1 MPKKKLPGMG
11 ATSVARR
18 GITGI
23 EGTGAVGTAETSTE
37 GAAGAGATGEARAV
51 IPSPAAI
58 SGPLEV
64 SASGEMSIQTKR
76 KLKKKKREDEE
87 EGRYIPIKSGPDEAL
102 PSSSESEIV
111 LFNTGTSSGSSKMS
125 ADPSED
131 RSRSRPR
138 VAEPGM
144 EEGVTTSEALPFA
157 TWEISAKGSLD
168 EITSGRMGGVI
179 SV

>member
-51 IPSPAAI
+51 IPSPATI

-64 SASGEMSIQTKR
+64 SASGELSMQTKR
-76 KLKKKKREDEE
+76 KYKKKGGRMKRKGDT
-87 EGRYIPIKSGPDEAL
+87 Y
-102 PSSSESEIV
+102 PSSQV
-111 LFNTGTSSGSSKMS
+111 LTKHYPLHQSQK
-125 ADPSED
+125 
-131 RSRSRPR
+131 
-138 VAEPGM
+138 
-144 EEGVTTSEALPFA
+144 
-157 TWEISAKGSLD
+157 
-168 EITSGRMGGVI
+168 
-179 SV
+179 

>member
-1 MPKKKLPGMG
+1 MG
-11 ATSVARR
+11 ATGVAGRR
-18 GITGI
+18 IAGT
-23 EGTGAVGTAETSTE
+23 EGTGAVGMAKTGTE
-37 GAAGAGATGEARAV
+37 SAAGAEATGEVGAV

-64 SASGEMSIQTKR
+64 SASEEMSMQTKR
-76 KLKKKKREDEE
+76 KYKKKREDEE

-102 PSSSESEIV
+102 PSSSESEII

-131 RSRSRPR
+131 KSRSGPR

-157 TWEISAKGSLD
+157 A
-168 EITSGRMGGVI
+168 
-179 SV
+179 

>member
-1 MPKKKLPGMG
+1 MG
-11 ATSVARR
+11 ATGVVGR
-18 GITGI
+18 GITGT
-23 EGTGAVGTAETSTE
+23 EGTGAVGMAETGTE
-37 GAAGAGATGEARAV
+37 SAAGAGATGEARAV

-64 SASGEMSIQTKR
+64 SASGEMSMQTKR
-76 KLKKKKREDEE
+76 KYKKKEDEE

-131 RSRSRPR
+131 KSRSGPR
-138 VAEPGM
+138 VAEPKM

-157 TWEISAKGSLD
+157 AWEISTKGSLD

>member
-1 MPKKKLPGMG
+1 MPKKLPGMG
-11 ATSVARR
+11 ATGVAGR
-18 GITGI
+18 GITST
-23 EGTGAVGTAETSTE
+23 EGTGAVGTTKTGTE
-37 GAAGAGATGEARAV
+37 GAAGAGATGEAGAV

-64 SASGEMSIQTKR
+64 SANGEMSMQTKQ
-76 KLKKKKREDEE
+76 KYKKRGDEE
-87 EGRYIPIKSGPDEAL
+87 EGRYIPIKLGSDEAL

-125 ADPSED
+125 ADPSKD

-138 VAEPGM
+138 VAELGM
-144 EEGVTTSEALPFA
+144 EEGVTISEALPFA
-157 TWEISAKGSLD
+157 AWEISAKGSLD

-179 SV
+179 LV

>member
-1 MPKKKLPGMG
+1 MG
-11 ATSVARR
+11 ATGVA
-18 GITGI
+18 GKGTAGTK
-23 EGTGAVGTAETSTE
+23 ETGAVGMAETGTE
-37 GAAGAGATGEARAV
+37 GAAGAGAIGEAGAV

-64 SASGEMSIQTKR
+64 SASGEMSMQTTR
-76 KLKKKKREDEE
+76 KYKKKKREDKE

-131 RSRSRPR
+131 KSRLGPR

-157 TWEISAKGSLD
+157 A
-168 EITSGRMGGVI
+168 
-179 SV
+179 